1 MWKLILHTPGT
12 SFINSDGRMDLVT
25 QDKTVVDSPFIY
37 LGDDGADEPV
47 VLGNKLLDI
56 MNQLCD
62 GIRACMWVNGAGPA
76 GLAPGSDAM
85 ITAAQ
90 NQFQT

>member
-1 MWKLILHTPGT
+1 M
-12 SFINSDGRMDLVT
+12 INSNGRMDLVT
-25 QDKTVVDSPFIY
+25 QDKTVIESPNIY

-56 MNQLCD
+56 MNMMCD

-76 GLAPGSDAM
+76 GLAPGSDAL

-90 NQFQT
+90 NQFQTYLSKQNFSK